1 MPLVCSPII
10 IISKQKLIGSL
21 PCWPIMW
28 RLKHHS
34 ENVCLITYIG
44 KAEARSFSWVVVEV
58 KAIDVVVLGL
68 EQGIVFLALETM
80 SHN

>member
-1 MPLVCSPII
+1 M
-10 IISKQKLIGSL
+10 
-21 PCWPIMW
+21 
-28 RLKHHS
+28 
-34 ENVCLITYIG
+34 TYIG